1 MSLNII
7 SKLRNSIW
15 DRIVNWLSST
25 SDDSQMPLSDFDRL
39 RYEIRPGDVILVE
52 GRTPV
57 SEIIKTI
64 TLSNWTHSAIYIGRL
79 HNIDDPMLRE
89 FIQKFYKGE
98 PDDQLIIESQ
108 LGEGTIVD
116 NIRKYRDDHL
126 RICRPSSITRTDS
139 QKVIAYAINRLGSY
153 YNVRQIL
160 DLARFLFPYGLLP
173 RRWRSSLFEHN
184 AGTPTHTVC
193 STMMAEAFASVHYPI
208 LPVLHRNEDG
218 ELTLYK
224 RNTRLITPKDFDYS
238 PYFDVIK
245 YPILDFDELAIYQKM
260 PWGKDGIELDDER
273 DLRLLSGKK
282 NKSAGVNSDEINSAA
297 IKTADSNTSSK
308 TEQERLESELIRSVE
323 KKTKKNNHDK
333 THDIDDL
340 QTNPTQT
347 NPVQAN

>member
-1 MSLNII
+1 MSLNIF
-7 SKLRNSIW
+7 SKMRNAIW
-15 DRIVNWLSST
+15 DRIVSWLMT
-25 SDDSQMPLSDFDRL
+25 NNDDKTMPLSDFDRL

-52 GRTPV
+52 GRAPV

-64 TLSNWTHSAIYIGRL
+64 TLSNWTHSSIYIGRL
-79 HNIDDPMLRE
+79 HNIDDPVLRE
-89 FIQKFYKGE
+89 YIQNFYHGA

-108 LGEGTIVD
+108 LGAGTIVD
-116 NIRKYRDDHL
+116 SISKYREDHL
-126 RICRPSSITRTDS
+126 RICRPTSITRTDS

-160 DLARFLFPYGLLP
+160 DLARFLFPYAFLP

-218 ELTLYK
+218 DLTMYK

-245 YPILDFDELAIYQKM
+245 YPILDFDELAIYRKM
-260 PWGKDGIELDDER
+260 PWGKDGVELNDEK
-273 DLRLLSGKK
+273 DLRMVAPIS
-282 NKSAGVNSDEINSAA
+282 I
-297 IKTADSNTSSK
+297 
-308 TEQERLESELIRSVE
+308 QESVE
-323 KKTKKNNHDK
+323 KKLNKENNLENKDENPN
-333 THDIDDL
+333 DINNDDNDDSMEL
-340 QTNPTQT
+340 SSVENNP
-347 NPVQAN
+347 A

>member
-1 MSLNII
+1 M
-7 SKLRNSIW
+7 KLRNAIW
-15 DRIVNWLSST
+15 DRIVGWLST
-25 SDDSQMPLSDFDRL
+25 NRDDATMPLSDFDRL

-52 GRTPV
+52 GRAPV

-79 HNIDDPMLRE
+79 HNLDDPVLRE
-89 FIQKFYKGE
+89 YIQKFYHGE

-116 NIRKYRDDHL
+116 NISKYRDDHL
-126 RICRPSSITRTDS
+126 RICRPTSITRTDS
-139 QKVIAYAINRLGSY
+139 QKVISYAVNRLGTY

-160 DLARFLFPYGLLP
+160 DLARFLFPYAIVP

-193 STMMAEAFASVHYPI
+193 STMLAEAFASVHYPI

-218 ELTLYK
+218 ELTMYK

-245 YPILDFDELAIYQKM
+245 YPILDFDELAIYRKL
-260 PWGKDGIELDDER
+260 PWGKDGIELNDEH
-273 DLRLLSGKK
+273 DLSMPAP
-282 NKSAGVNSDEINSAA
+282 S
-297 IKTADSNTSSK
+297 KTKESVKVKLSNTDDDHINITLDESSHDND
-308 TEQERLESELIRSVE
+308 EGEH
-323 KKTKKNNHDK
+323 KKPGKPADFSAPRNNI
-333 THDIDDL
+333 T
-340 QTNPTQT
+340 
-347 NPVQAN
+347 

>member
-1 MSLNII
+1 
-7 SKLRNSIW
+7 
-15 DRIVNWLSST
+15 
-25 SDDSQMPLSDFDRL
+25 MPMSDFDRL

-52 GRTPV
+52 GRSPV

-79 HNIDDPMLRE
+79 HNIDDPVLRGY
-89 FIQKFYKGE
+89 IQKFYEGE
-98 PDDQLIIESQ
+98 PDDQLIIESL

-116 NIRKYRDDHL
+116 NISKYRDDHL

-160 DLARFLFPYGLLP
+160 DLARFLFPYGILP

-184 AGTPTHTVC
+184 AGAPTHTVC

-218 ELTLYK
+218 QLVMYK

-260 PWGKDGIELDDER
+260 PWGKDGIELNDER
-273 DLRLLSGKK
+273 DLTLLAPKTIKDSVDKK
-282 NKSAGVNSDEINSAA
+282 MDTKLDNE
-297 IKTADSNTSSK
+297 ADP
-308 TEQERLESELIRSVE
+308 IDISVV
-323 KKTKKNNHDK
+323 KDS
-333 THDIDDL
+333 
-340 QTNPTQT
+340 PT
-347 NPVQAN
+347 

>member
-1 MSLNII
+1 MSLNIF
-7 SKLRNSIW
+7 SQLQNAIW
-15 DRIVNWLSST
+15 DKIVCWLSSN
-25 SDDSQMPLSDFDRL
+25 SDVTKMPLSDFDRL

-64 TLSNWTHSAIYIGRL
+64 TLSSWTHSAIYIGRL
-79 HNIDDPMLRE
+79 HNIDDPVLRE
-89 FIQKFYKGE
+89 YIQKFYDGE

-116 NIRKYRDDHL
+116 NIRKYKDDHL
-126 RICRPSSITRTDS
+126 RICRPTNITRTDS

-160 DLARFLFPYGLLP
+160 DLARFLFPYALLP

-208 LPVLHRNEDG
+208 LPVLHRDENG
-218 ELTLYK
+218 ELIMYK
-224 RNTRLITPKDFDYS
+224 RNTQLITPKDFDYS

-245 YPILDFDELAIYQKM
+245 YPILDFDELSIYQRM
-260 PWGKDGIELDDER
+260 PWGKDGVEL
-273 DLRLLSGKK
+273 
-282 NKSAGVNSDEINSAA
+282 NDEIDLKANAKAVKLDSE
-297 IKTADSNTSSK
+297 KTSEKDSTTNDDTSISDTDVDTDNDPAK
-308 TEQERLESELIRSVE
+308 AS
-323 KKTKKNNHDK
+323 
-333 THDIDDL
+333 
-340 QTNPTQT
+340 
-347 NPVQAN
+347 

>member
-1 MSLNII
+1 MSLNIF
-7 SKLRNSIW
+7 SKIRNAIW
-15 DRIVNWLSST
+15 DKIVEWLST
-25 SDDSQMPLSDFDRL
+25 NHYEIKMPMSDFERL
-39 RYEIRPGDVILVE
+39 RYEIRAGDVILVE
-52 GRTPV
+52 GRTRV

-79 HNIDDPMLRE
+79 HNIDDPMLRDY
-89 FIQKFYKGE
+89 IQKFYHGE

-108 LGEGTIVD
+108 LGVGTIVD
-116 NIRKYRDDHL
+116 NIRKYKEEHL

-160 DLARFLFPYGLLP
+160 DLARFLFPYALLP

-218 ELTLYK
+218 QLTMYK

-260 PWGKDGIELDDER
+260 PWGKDGVELNDEN
-273 DLRLLSGKK
+273 DINTLPKHSDNAVTEPVIHTYDETDTEIKIDISVD
-282 NKSAGVNSDEINSAA
+282 KSKPDEAG
-297 IKTADSNTSSK
+297 
-308 TEQERLESELIRSVE
+308 
-323 KKTKKNNHDK
+323 
-333 THDIDDL
+333 
-340 QTNPTQT
+340 
-347 NPVQAN
+347 

>member
-1 MSLNII
+1 
-7 SKLRNSIW
+7 
-15 DRIVNWLSST
+15 
-25 SDDSQMPLSDFDRL
+25 MPLSDFDRL

-52 GRTPV
+52 GRAPV

-79 HNIDDPMLRE
+79 HNIDDPVLRD
-89 FIQKFYKGE
+89 FIQKFYTGE

-116 NIRKYRDDHL
+116 NISKYRDDHL
-126 RICRPSSITRTDS
+126 RICRPTSITRTDS
-139 QKVIAYAINRLGSY
+139 QKVIAYSVNRLGTY

-160 DLARFLFPYGLLP
+160 DLARFLFPYALLP

-208 LPVLHRNEDG
+208 LPVLHRNEIG
-218 ELTLYK
+218 ELTMYK

-245 YPILDFDELAIYQKM
+245 YPILDFDELAIYRKL
-260 PWGKDGIELDDER
+260 PWGKDGIELNDEHDQSMPAPGTIKESVNIKLSDDNGDKAKDKAE
-273 DLRLLSGKK
+273 DKIEQAAED
-282 NKSAGVNSDEINSAA
+282 NINENPEVN
-297 IKTADSNTSSK
+297 
-308 TEQERLESELIRSVE
+308 V
-323 KKTKKNNHDK
+323 
-333 THDIDDL
+333 DIDDTKADENDKDIHENKKADTPIEL
-340 QTNPTQT
+340 AAANNKTN
-347 NPVQAN
+347 